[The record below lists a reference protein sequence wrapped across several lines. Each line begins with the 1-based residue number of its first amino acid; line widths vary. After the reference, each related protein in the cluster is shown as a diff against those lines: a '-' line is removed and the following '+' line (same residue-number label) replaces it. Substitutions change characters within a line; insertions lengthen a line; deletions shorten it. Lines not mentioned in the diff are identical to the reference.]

1 MTYVAGILRTLFTKV
16 FDREPCRRLR
26 IAVIDDSSTFVDVI
40 CALLGR
46 DDNLDVIARGY
57 DGTEAIEIVAKLHP
71 ALV

>member
-1 MTYVAGILRTLFTKV
+1 MLLESYERVLQKL

-26 IAVIDDSSTFVDVI
+26 IGVIDDSPTSVDVI